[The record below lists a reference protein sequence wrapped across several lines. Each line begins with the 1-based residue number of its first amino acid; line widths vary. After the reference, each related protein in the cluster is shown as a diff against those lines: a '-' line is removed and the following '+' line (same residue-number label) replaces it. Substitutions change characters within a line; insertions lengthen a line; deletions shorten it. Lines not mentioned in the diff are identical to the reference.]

1 MSRVI
6 WQKPCNVVV
15 LRGENNTY
23 RIFHQALKK
32 SFDLSH
38 AQIQAWYDGNLS
50 GLGTVADKMKADG
63 IIKEVPEPP
72 FLPHLLDNL
81 HPSISPRWVRF
92 YSETAELTIIYNTQ
106 QMAENNPLL
115 VLGPYG
121 SVIWHH
127 IMDGSNIGEIR
138 ACALRLFGADEVLP
152 FLARLMHLGFL
163 VPLKQVLNVS
173 FAEQRILKEFNA
185 PEIQFMLAH
194 ALIPW
199 YCIWEVTTICNIRC
213 QICYLQEYQNPG
225 PQGAELDRLMDQ
237 LDKSGIFYITL
248 LGGEALLR
256 NDLEEIVSRLRN
268 ANIFVKLIT
277 NGHTLTAKR
286 AAALA
291 KAGLNHIEISFD
303 GLTKISHEKSRI
315 PDAFNKAEQSLR
327 VAQENGI
334 PRVGIVLTLH
344 SQSIDDLPSLPVFM
358 KEHGIHEC
366 YLSLFRKTG
375 LMGSQS
381 AISPVSMEKLSASN
395 RMVTSW
401 RNQYPDLTIALIP
414 ICTCGRTSVVI
425 GADMNLRPCPFS
437 YESAMGNLNYESLDS
452 LWTRMGESAR
462 AGALWCHQFS

>member
-6 WQKPCNVVV
+6 WQKPCDIIV
-15 LRGENNTY
+15 LRSESNAY
-23 RIFHQALKK
+23 RIFHRASKK
-32 SFDLSH
+32 SFELSH
-38 AQIQAWYDGNLS
+38 AQIQAWCDGNLA
-50 GLGTVADKMKADG
+50 GLGNTADEMQADG
-63 IIKEVPEPP
+63 IIKEIPEPS
-72 FLPHLLDNL
+72 FLPHWLDDL
-81 HPSISPRWVRF
+81 RPSISTRWVRF
-92 YSETAELTIIYNTQ
+92 YRETPELTILYNTQ
-106 QMAENNPLL
+106 QMAEINPLL

-121 SVIWHH
+121 SVIWNC
-127 IMDGSNIGEIR
+127 IIDGANIGKIR
-138 ACALRLFGADEVLP
+138 ACVLHLFGADEVLP

-163 VPLKQVLNVS
+163 VPLEQVLNIS
-173 FAEQRILKEFNA
+173 PAEQKIIKEFNA
-185 PEIQFMLAH
+185 PEIQFMISH
-194 ALIPW
+194 SRIPW

-225 PQGAELDRLMDQ
+225 PQGAELDELIEQ
-237 LDKSGIFYITL
+237 LDKSGIFYVTL

-256 NDLEEIVSRLRN
+256 NDLEEIVTRLRN
-268 ANIFVKLIT
+268 VNIFVKLIT
-277 NGHTLTAKR
+277 NGHTLTPER

-303 GLTKISHEKSRI
+303 GLTKFSHEKSRI

-327 VAQENGI
+327 IAQENCI
-334 PRVGIVLTLH
+334 PRVGMVLTLH

-358 KEHGIHEC
+358 QEHGINEC

-401 RNQYPDLTIALIP
+401 RDHYPDLTIALIP

-425 GADMNLRPCPFS
+425 GADMTLRPCPFS
-437 YESAMGNLNYESLDS
+437 YESAVGNLKYDSFDS

-462 AGALWCHQFS
+462 AGTLWCR